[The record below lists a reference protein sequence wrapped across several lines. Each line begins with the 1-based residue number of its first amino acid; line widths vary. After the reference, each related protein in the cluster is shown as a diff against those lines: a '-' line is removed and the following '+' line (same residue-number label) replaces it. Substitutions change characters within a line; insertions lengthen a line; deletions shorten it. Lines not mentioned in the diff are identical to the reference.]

1 METAWEVLTQHN
13 TTEEEEG
20 GLSAGE
26 RVELLLAVLHGCH
39 EAHLHRFIGRHPP
52 PTAYLLCR
60 PPTYHLPAL

>member
-13 TTEEEEG
+13 TTEEG

-39 EAHLHRFIGRHPP
+39 EAHLHRFIGAP
-52 PTAYLLCR
+52 PT
-60 PPTYHLPAL
+60 TYRLPAL